1 MKQFNTF
8 AANSP
13 TLSDYYSPKNGSQR
27 FAFPSSQNSGHDIS
41 RTSVLDPLRFINNVN
56 EYYNKA
62 YKVDKRMQEL
72 KSKNILQE

>member
-13 TLSDYYSPKNGSQR
+13 SLSDYYSPKNNSQK
-27 FAFPSSQNSGHDIS
+27 FAFPSSQNSGNDIS
-41 RTSVLDPLRFINNVN
+41 RTSGLDPLRFINNVN

-62 YKVDKRMQEL
+62 YKVDRR
-72 KSKNILQE
+72 IR